1 MKGVKALED
10 SQIIG
15 LYFDRSETAIDQTEK
30 KYGKYLLKIAF
41 NILANREDS
50 QESVNDTYMAAWNSI
65 PPNRPQT
72 LSTYLGKLTRRI
84 SIDLLRKR
92 TAQKRG
98 PGEYA
103 LSLEELD
110 GCISN
115 GDTTVQTVECQQLA
129 SALEAFLRTL
139 GQEARNVFIA
149 RYYFLDSVKEI
160 ASYCHITE
168 SKVKILLYRT
178 RQGLREH
185 LEKEGFL

>member
-1 MKGVKALED
+1 MMTLED
-10 SQIIG
+10 SKIVA
-15 LYFDRSETAIDQTEK
+15 LYFDRNETAIDQTQK
-30 KYGKYLLKIAF
+30 KYEKYLMKIAF
-41 NILANREDS
+41 NILADREDS

-65 PPNRPQT
+65 PPHRPQA

-84 SIDLLRKR
+84 SIDLLRRR

-103 LSLEELD
+103 LSLAELD
-110 GCISN
+110 GCISD

-129 SALEAFLRTL
+129 TALEAFLRTL
-139 GQEARNVFIA
+139 GPEARNVFIA

-168 SKVKILLYRT
+168 AKVKILLHRT
-178 RQGLREH
+178 RQGLREY